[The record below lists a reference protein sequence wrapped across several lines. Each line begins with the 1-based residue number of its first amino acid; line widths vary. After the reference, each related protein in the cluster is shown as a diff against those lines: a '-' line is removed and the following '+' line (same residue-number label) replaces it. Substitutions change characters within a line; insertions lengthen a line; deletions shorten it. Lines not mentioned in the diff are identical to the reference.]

1 MNNKVKNGE
10 KDAIYNY
17 LTKNLGL
24 KNPELLVDK
33 IKINSLIKLDGFFY
47 NITGKTND
55 YYLIAS
61 AVQLILDKKD
71 ERTIRKLEKFLSRK
85 LKDKNTKVLKSDGIE
100 SKDLLSLYDNLSD
113 KLNNSIFKYRI
124 KNLSE
129 VIASG
134 RDLFI
139 NLKKE
144 DQILV
149 LKEMLLLFQN
159 INNGVDLSLI
169 GNVNKKTKKP
179 IKASGKT
186 LLSKKINYNEFK
198 LINQSITGL
207 FENELDLI
215 KL

>member
-139 NLKKE
+139 NLKRRSNFGFKR
-144 DQILV
+144 
-149 LKEMLLLFQN
+149 
-159 INNGVDLSLI
+159 
-169 GNVNKKTKKP
+169 NVVTFPKYK
-179 IKASGKT
+179 
-186 LLSKKINYNEFK
+186 
-198 LINQSITGL
+198 
-207 FENELDLI
+207 
-215 KL
+215 